1 MYVGKTIVFGAG
13 GDGNG
18 EFLIWGKREDY
29 SITFGKILQESYY
42 ANKWG
47 AYAEYEGTLNEMGT
61 EISGNWQNTL
71 DGANRE
77 FTWEGESYNGRDF
90 TPNPNYGPFEFHRVS
105 AE

>member
-47 AYAEYEGTLNEMGT
+47 AYAEY
-61 EISGNWQNTL
+61 
-71 DGANRE
+71 
-77 FTWEGESYNGRDF
+77 
-90 TPNPNYGPFEFHRVS
+90 
-105 AE
+105 